1 LSQASTVQVL
11 WRLPMGGSMTHKPF
25 QVRVDEEGVLW
36 LAGDFDMAE
45 ADRFLEM
52 AAATVDAQREVIL
65 ECSRLTF
72 LDSSGIRAILRLASQ
87 TAGSVVIRNPC
98 PPVSTVLTIAGL
110 DERTGVRVDPPVI

>member
-1 LSQASTVQVL
+1 
-11 WRLPMGGSMTHKPF
+11 MTHRPF
-25 QVRVDEEGVLW
+25 QVRVDEKGVLW
-36 LAGDFDMAE
+36 LAGELDMAE
-45 ADRFLEM
+45 ADTFLEM
-52 AAATVDAQREVIL
+52 AAENVDAQRDVVL

-110 DERTGVRVDPPVI
+110 DERTGVRVEPPII